1 MYQVSNASREGNF
14 LSIIQLVPA
23 LGMDNL
29 LSAQLLIERPHRTL
43 IIYFTS
49 GACRA
54 FTLGEES
61 ELKIW

>member
-1 MYQVSNASREGNF
+1 MYQVSNTSGEGNF

-29 LSAQLLIERPHRTL
+29 LSAQLLVERPRRTL
-43 IIYFTS
+43 TIYFTS

-54 FTLGEES
+54 FILGEES

>member
-1 MYQVSNASREGNF
+1 MYQVSNTSGEGNF

-29 LSAQLLIERPHRTL
+29 LSAQLLVERPLT
-43 IIYFTS
+43 IYFTS